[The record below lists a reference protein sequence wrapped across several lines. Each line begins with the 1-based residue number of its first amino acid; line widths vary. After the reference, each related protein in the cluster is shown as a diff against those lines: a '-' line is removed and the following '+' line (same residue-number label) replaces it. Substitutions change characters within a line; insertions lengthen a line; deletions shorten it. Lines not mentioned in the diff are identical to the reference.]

1 MSIINVSDV
10 CQFVNSKSSFE
21 ELKSECIKLDL
32 CVRESNIDGK
42 DIFLIA
48 NNNENRKNVKKN
60 ECVNGE
66 LEGSGQGSDGYDQ
79 VQTDLE
85 SGETETIDKE
95 FLSRVKTQANGII
108 FEKGTNNVVC
118 MCQNKMEEIEDF
130 SKVVDLVRDSYKNM
144 RVEYC
149 EDGTLVRL
157 YHYNNS
163 WNTATTRCINAKTS
177 RWSGKKDFDTMFW
190 EVFDRNMLSEFDKDY
205 TYLFVLLHRENRIV
219 VRHNVNMLVFISR
232 INNKTF
238 DEEYVN
244 EIPNGTYGIKTT
256 KIMNSNEFQ
265 KLMNNPNV
273 YDFKF
278 KRGIL
283 LKVYDK
289 QTGTLSVSKY
299 DFESYR
305 MIKSIRGNVPE
316 IRMRFLELLSKPES
330 LQLLE
335 KFYSEHTFMFTFIK
349 ASLLKLVKTVYKLY
363 VDSHIKH
370 VVQVTDENIYYR
382 TLRQLHAQ
390 YKITNKPIG
399 FTDVQEKIYS
409 LDKMVIKKLLGWE

>member
-10 CQFVNSKSSFE
+10 CEFINAQSSFE
-21 ELKSECIKLDL
+21 EIKAKCLKMDL
-32 CVRESNIDGK
+32 YIREANVDGK

-48 NNNENRKNVKKN
+48 NNNDHRSYKKIVKKEN
-60 ECVNGE
+60 VI
-66 LEGSGQGSDGYDQ
+66 
-79 VQTDLE
+79 
-85 SGETETIDKE
+85 ETEILNETAVESTETLIELGLDDETI
-95 FLSRVKTQANGII
+95 SRIKIQANGII
-108 FEKGTNNVVC
+108 FEKGTNKVVC
-118 MCQNKMEEIEDF
+118 MCQNKMKEIDSFDDVMEI
-130 SKVVDLVRDSYKNM
+130 VRESYANM

-157 YHYNNS
+157 YHYNND
-163 WNTATTRCINAKTS
+163 WHTATTRCIDAKIS
-177 RWSGKKDFDTMFW
+177 KWSGNKDFDTMFW
-190 EVFDRNMLSEFDKDY
+190 EVFGRDLLSDFDKDY

-219 VRHNVNMLVFISR
+219 VRHNVNMLVFVSR
-232 INNKTF
+232 INNNSF
-238 DEEYVN
+238 QEEYVELGN
-244 EIPNGTYGIKTT
+244 NTYGIKTMKT
-256 KIMNSNEFQ
+256 MNQNEFQ

-283 LKVYDK
+283 LKVFDRA
-289 QTGTLSVSKY
+289 TSSFTVSKY

-370 VVQVTDENIYYR
+370 VVKVTDENIYYR

-399 FTDVQEKIYS
+399 FDDVRAKINS

>member
-21 ELKSECIKLDL
+21 ELKSECINLDL
-32 CVRESNIDGK
+32 CIRESNIDGK

-48 NNNENRKNVKKN
+48 NNNENHKRKKNVKKSN
-60 ECVNGE
+60 EKNE
-66 LEGSGQGSDGYDQ
+66 TDQ
-79 VQTDLE
+79 
-85 SGETETIDKE
+85 GETDQGETVNVDSD
-95 FLSRVKTQANGII
+95 FVKRIRSQANGII

-118 MCQNKMEEIEDF
+118 MCQNKIEELDNF
-130 SKVVDLVRDSYKNM
+130 SEVMDIVRESYKNM

-149 EDGTLVRL
+149 EDGTLIRL

-190 EVFDRNMLSEFDKDY
+190 EVFDKNMLADFDKDY

-219 VRHNVNMLVFISR
+219 QRHNVNMLVFVSR
-232 INNKTF
+232 INNKTCE
-238 DEEYVN
+238 EEYVS
-244 EIPNGTYGIKTT
+244 EIPKGAYGIKTT
-256 KIMNSNEFQ
+256 KTMNQMDFQ
-265 KLMNNPNV
+265 KLMNNPTV

-283 LKVYDK
+283 IKVYNRS
-289 QTGTLSVSKY
+289 TGNINVSKY

-335 KFYSEHTFMFTFIK
+335 KFYSEHTLMFAFIK
-349 ASLLKLVKTVYKLY
+349 ANLLQLVKTVYKLY

-370 VVQVTDENIYYR
+370 VIQVTDENIYYR

-390 YKITNKPIG
+390 YKITNKPIS
-399 FTDVQEKIYS
+399 FDDVRTKIYS